1 MLGLAYPVLVL
12 IVQQFLM
19 EQQPLLTHQ
28 TAVALGS
35 HQRCRQ
41 VRLGL
46 ASREIKG

>member
-28 TAVALGS
+28 TAAAPGS
-35 HQRCRQ
+35 HQRYRQ
-41 VRLGL
+41 VAFGL
-46 ASREIKG
+46 VSHVLV